1 MDRNKDP
8 LILAH
13 FRNNVFAFRVPAQ
26 IGAFLDE
33 PEMLYILIGKCSA
46 AGSNNGIIACTRSL
60 EKLNVFKPKGTISI
74 VM

>member
-1 MDRNKDP
+1 MDCNKES

-13 FRNNVFAFRVPAQ
+13 FRNNVFVFRVPAQ
-26 IGAFLDE
+26 IGACMDE

-46 AGSNNGIIACTRSL
+46 AGGNNGIIACTRFP
-60 EKLNVFKPKGTISI
+60 EKLNVFKPKGTKSI